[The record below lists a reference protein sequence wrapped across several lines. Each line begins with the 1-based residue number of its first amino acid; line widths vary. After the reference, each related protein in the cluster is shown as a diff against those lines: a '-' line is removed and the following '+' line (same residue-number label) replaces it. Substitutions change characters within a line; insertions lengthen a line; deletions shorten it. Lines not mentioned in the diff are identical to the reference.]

1 MVDIRITMSD
11 GIYLPKTLP
20 SQFTKTVFQEL
31 TIKNP
36 AYTEAFRFQRSTI
49 GIAREIK
56 LFQET
61 KEHIKI
67 PRGYLFQLIKKL
79 TEERIAYNF
88 NDKTISVDTQF
99 PKPNGTLRTYQ
110 NDAIFKALKYR
121 QGVIVS
127 PCGSGKTV
135 LGIFFITLA
144 KQRTLWITHTKDLLY
159 QTIEQI
165 EKFLSIPKEEI
176 GIIGARKVKIGEKIT
191 VGLVQTLMKFDEKL
205 ISNSFGTIIIDEAHR
220 VPCKTF
226 QRIVEKSK
234 AKYRLGLTA
243 TPKRKD
249 GLESILYRVVG
260 PTIFEITEKDLLAE
274 NRILIP
280 EIKKI
285 FTDFYHP
292 ITDYQKLIKQL
303 VTCKKRN
310 ELIVQTI
317 AATLQKTEVALLLSS
332 RVEHCHLLAL
342 LLNEAMPDYRVAI
355 LTGKVS
361 SLERGMIIDQARTG
375 EIQLII
381 ATQVADEGLDIPNL
395 NKLYL
400 GTPSKSKAKVKQQLG
415 RIMRNIDVKATP
427 IVYDFVD
434 LKVPIFRRHANI
446 RNLVY
451 CQLGCPI
458 S

>member
-1 MVDIRITMSD
+1 MVDVTITMSD
-11 GIYLPKTLP
+11 GLYLSKTLP
-20 SQFTKTVFQEL
+20 FQFTQMIFQEL

-36 AYTEAFRFQRSTI
+36 AYMEAIRFQRSTI
-49 GIAREIK
+49 GITREIK

-61 KEHIKI
+61 MKHIII

-79 TEERIAYNF
+79 KAMKITYIF
-88 NDKTISVDTQF
+88 NDETISLDTHF
-99 PKPNGTLRTYQ
+99 PIPSATLRTYQ
-110 NDAIFKALKYR
+110 NDAIIKALKYR

-135 LGIFFITLA
+135 MGIFFITLA
-144 KQRTLWITHTKDLLY
+144 QQRTLWITHTKDLLF
-159 QTIEQI
+159 QTIDQI
-165 EKFLSIPKEEI
+165 EKFLAIPKEEI
-176 GIIGARKVKIGEKIT
+176 GIIGAGKVKIGEKIT
-191 VGLVQTLMKFDEKL
+191 VGLVQTLINFDEVL
-205 ISNSFGTIIIDEAHR
+205 ISNGFGTIIIDEAHR
-220 VPCKTF
+220 VPSKTF
-226 QRIVEKSK
+226 QQIVVKSK

-249 GLESILYRVVG
+249 GLETILYRVVG
-260 PTIFEITEKDLLAE
+260 PTIFEINEKDLLAE

-280 EIKKI
+280 EIKKV
-285 FTDFYHP
+285 FTDFYYQV
-292 ITDYQKLIKQL
+292 TDYQKLIKQL
-303 VTCKKRN
+303 VTCKNRN

-332 RVEHCHLLAL
+332 RVEHCQLLAL
-342 LLNEAMPDYRVAI
+342 LLTEAMPDYRVAI

-361 SLERGMIIDQARTG
+361 SLEREMIIDQARTG
-375 EIQLII
+375 DIQLII

-415 RIMRNIDVKATP
+415 RIMRNVDVKETP

-451 CQLGCPI
+451 CQLGCTI